1 MPTITVNSDELFVG
15 LGRSYTLEQLDE
27 LCFDFGLEVE
37 ACEEVDKMGQLV
49 VDSTKFKFEVPAN
62 RYDLLCVEGLIRALN
77 IFLGRQKA
85 PRYKAVHPSDQ
96 RLMQQLKILPAT
108 QQVRPF
114 AVAAVLRDITFTEY
128 NYASFIDLQDKL
140 HQNICRKRT
149 LVAIG
154 THDLD
159 TLQGPFIY
167 DAKPPAQIKFRPL
180 NQIKE
185 FTASEMMEMYSL
197 DSHLKPYLP
206 IIRDKPVYP
215 IIYDSNGVVL
225 SMPPI
230 INGEHSKIS
239 LQTRNVFIECTATDL
254 TKAKIVLDTIVT
266 MFSQYC
272 AKPFEVEAAEVIQV
286 DGTKVVYPEL
296 PYRKEVVDVEDIN
309 NKVGIR
315 ISAEKM
321 ATLLTRMCLESK
333 VIAEGKSLEVEV
345 PPIRADVIHP
355 CDIIEDVAISYG
367 FNNIEWTFPKTTSI
381 GSQFILN
388 KLTDKLRHDIA
399 AAGFTE
405 VLTFALC
412 SREDISIKLRTK
424 LEDTKAVHI
433 ANPKTLEFQVARTT
447 LLPGLMKT
455 IHSNKN
461 MPLPLQL
468 FEISDIVLKD
478 PETDTG
484 AGNERHVCAVNYNK
498 TSGFEIIH
506 GLLDRIMQ
514 LLEVPPGKDK
524 GGYYLRASD
533 KPTFFPG
540 RCAEVIALGQTIG
553 YMGILHPEV
562 VTGFDLNLP
571 CAALEIN
578 IEPFL

>member
-1 MPTITVNSDELFVG
+1 MPTITVNCQELFTG
-15 LGRSYTLEQLDE
+15 LGKEYTLQEFDE
-27 LCFDFGLEVE
+27 LCFEFGLEVDE
-37 ACEEVDKMGQLV
+37 FEEKNDQGQMEVDK
-49 VDSTKFKFEVPAN
+49 TKFKVEVPAN
-62 RYDLLCVEGLIRALN
+62 RYDLLCVEGLIRALS
-77 IFLGRQKA
+77 IFCEKRKA
-85 PRYKAVHPSDQ
+85 PRYKRISPTGQ
-96 RLMQQLKILPAT
+96 RSMQQLRILPAT
-108 QQVRPF
+108 QQVRRF
-114 AVAAVLRDITFTEY
+114 AVAAVLRDIRFTEDSY
-128 NYASFIDLQDKL
+128 KSFIDLQEKL

-159 TLQGPFIY
+159 TIKGPFIY
-167 DAKPPAQIKFRPL
+167 DAKPPAQIKFKPL
-180 NQIKE
+180 NQTKE
-185 FTASEMMEMYSL
+185 YTATEMMELYSL

-206 IIRDKPVYP
+206 IIKDKPVYP

-239 LQTRNVFIECTATDL
+239 LQTKNVFIESTATDL
-254 TKAKIVLDTIVT
+254 TKAKIVLDTLVT

-272 AKPFEVEAAEVIQV
+272 ANPFEVEAVEVIQV
-286 DGTKVVYPEL
+286 DGTKEVYPEL
-296 PYRKEVVDVEDIN
+296 AYRTEVVDVMDVNDKI
-309 NKVGIR
+309 GIR
-315 ISAEKM
+315 IDAETM

-333 VIAEGKSLEVEV
+333 VIDGGKSLEVEV

-355 CDIIEDVAISYG
+355 CDIIEDVAIAYG
-367 FNNIEWTFPKTTSI
+367 FNNVEWTFPKTSCI
-381 GSQFILN
+381 GSQFLLN

-412 SREDISIKLRTK
+412 SREDVSTKLRTR
-424 LEDTKAVHI
+424 LEDTRAVHI

-447 LLPGLMKT
+447 LLPGVMKT

-468 FEISDIVLKD
+468 FEISDIVHKD

-484 AGNERHVCAVNYNK
+484 ACNERRICAVNYNK

-514 LLEVPPGKDK
+514 LLEVPRGYDNN
-524 GGYYLRASD
+524 GYYLKTSEN
-533 KPTFFPG
+533 PTFFPG

-553 YMGILHPEV
+553 YLGILHPEI
-562 VTGFDLNLP
+562 VTGFELTLP
-571 CAALEIN
+571 CAALEIS